1 MAAVAPARLLPAE
14 RVIEER
20 ELRGILHPLGF
31 TIREIP
37 PDGHCL
43 YRSLGEGDPCAPASA
58 AALQRG
64 LH

>member
-43 YRSLGEGDPCAPASA
+43 YRSLGE
-58 AALQRG
+58 
-64 LH
+64 